1 MAKGETWKRWA
12 DDNIVRV
19 YVNLNRTND
28 ADIIA
33 ALEAAGE
40 PKGTAIKRLL
50 RQAIELDKQA
60 NK

>member
-19 YVNLNRTND
+19 YINLNRTND

-50 RQAIELDKQA
+50 RAALELDNSK
-60 NK
+60 K

>member
-19 YVNLNRTND
+19 YINLNRTND
-28 ADIIA
+28 ADILA
-33 ALEAAGE
+33 ALEKSGE
-40 PKGTAIKRLL
+40 PKGTVVKRLIRL
-50 RQAIELDKQA
+50 GLDKQA

>member
-19 YVNLNRTND
+19 YINLNRTND

-40 PKGTAIKRLL
+40 PKGTTVKRLIRL
-50 RQAIELDKQA
+50 GLDKQA

>member
-19 YVNLNRTND
+19 YINLNRTND
-28 ADIIA
+28 ADILA
-33 ALEAAGE
+33 ALEKSGE
-40 PKGTAIKRLL
+40 PKGTAVKRLIRL
-50 RQAIELDKQA
+50 GLDRQG

>member
-19 YVNLNRTND
+19 SMNLNRTND
-28 ADIIA
+28 ADILA

-40 PKGTAIKRLL
+40 PKGTAIKRLIRAAL
-50 RQAIELDKQA
+50 ELDK
-60 NK
+60 NGK

>member
-19 YVNLNRTND
+19 YINLNRTND
-28 ADIIA
+28 ADIVE
-33 ALEAAGE
+33 ALEKSGE
-40 PKGTAIKRLL
+40 PKGTAVKRLIRL
-50 RQAIELDKQA
+50 GLDKQA

>member
-19 YVNLNRTND
+19 CMNLNRTND

-40 PKGTAIKRLL
+40 PKGTVIKRLIREAL
-50 RQAIELDKQA
+50 ELDK
-60 NK
+60 NGK

>member
-19 YVNLNRTND
+19 YINLNRTND

-33 ALEAAGE
+33 ALKAAGE
-40 PKGTAIKRLL
+40 PKGTTIKRLL

-60 NK
+60 KK